1 MKKLN
6 FRENWS
12 VYVGMLAGLSLVI
25 VGMIILMGYKK
36 YYGDMRY
43 ITFGADFYTEI
54 HEATARAVN
63 TLRSI
68 YEMIRVALG
77 TFMVAT
83 GVSQVAIWGG
93 KLKFTQKDALKANEE
108 SIE

>member
-6 FRENWS
+6 LKENWS
-12 VYVGMLAGLSLVI
+12 SYVCILVGAVLVI
-25 VGMIILMGYKK
+25 VGIVFLTDYKK
-36 YYGDMRY
+36 YYGDMSY

-68 YEMIRVALG
+68 YEMLRVAMG
-77 TFMVAT
+77 TFMVAA
-83 GVSQVAIWGG
+83 GVTDIAVFGG
-93 KLKFTQKDALKANEE
+93 KLKFPKMEE
-108 SIE
+108 KETIESVEE